1 MSARPRVVV
10 VGNGMVGQRLLEALS
25 AAAAFSITVIAE
37 EPRPAY
43 DRVQLSA
50 FFSGK
55 TAADLSLVA
64 PDFFE
69 RNAITTHLAERALGI
84 DREARLVRTSSG
96 REIEYDTLILATGSY
111 PFVPPLPGRE
121 RNACHVYRTIEDLEA
136 IRASAAGARIG
147 TVVGGG
153 LLGLEAAKALLDLG
167 LQTHVVEFAPRLM
180 ALQVDEGGGGMLRRK
195 IEALGV
201 RVHTGKNTREIVDG
215 SATRHRMS
223 FADDS
228 ALDTDVIV
236 FSAGIRP
243 RDELARSAGLTVGE
257 RGGIVID
264 DACRTSDANI
274 YAIGEC
280 ALWRGK
286 VFGLV
291 APGYQMAQT
300 VASRLSGVTDA
311 SFAGADMSTKLK
323 LLGVDVASVGDAHAA
338 TPGAR
343 TYSFVDGRKD
353 LYKKLVVSEDGSRL
367 LGTRLRAGTGCG
379 SCLSEIKVLLAEH
392 AQRASQSRPQPAVHY
407 ADTA

>member
-10 VGNGMVGQRLLEALS
+10 VGNGMVGQRLLEVLS
-25 AAAAFSITVIAE
+25 AATAFSITVIAE

-69 RNAITTHLAERALGI
+69 RNAITTHLAERALVI
-84 DREARLVRTSSG
+84 DREAHLVRTSSG

-180 ALQVDEGGGGMLRRK
+180 ALQVDEGGGGMLQ
-195 IEALGV
+195 
-201 RVHTGKNTREIVDG
+201 
-215 SATRHRMS
+215 
-223 FADDS
+223 
-228 ALDTDVIV
+228 
-236 FSAGIRP
+236 
-243 RDELARSAGLTVGE
+243 
-257 RGGIVID
+257 
-264 DACRTSDANI
+264 
-274 YAIGEC
+274 IG
-280 ALWRGK
+280 R
-286 VFGLV
+286 
-291 APGYQMAQT
+291 
-300 VASRLSGVTDA
+300 
-311 SFAGADMSTKLK
+311 
-323 LLGVDVASVGDAHAA
+323 AH
-338 TPGAR
+338 
-343 TYSFVDGRKD
+343 V
-353 LYKKLVVSEDGSRL
+353 
-367 LGTRLRAGTGCG
+367 
-379 SCLSEIKVLLAEH
+379 
-392 AQRASQSRPQPAVHY
+392 
-407 ADTA
+407 